1 MTRYEFFA
9 SRHKGML
16 DNAEGEAVFNFLAQ
30 DSSVNAM
37 IVFSELNMPALS
49 GVVKELEERFEGNTD
64 FRIDNPRNRRFIG
77 RIVNEIL
84 KDFGYTPIKGRK
96 RIRKFA
102 GSKYF
107 TTANVYAMDKNVQP
121 KYKIEIT
128 EIRHGNE

>member
-9 SRHKGML
+9 IRHKGML
-16 DNAEGEAVFNFLAQ
+16 DNAEGEAVFNFLAK

-49 GVVKELEERFEGNTD
+49 GVVKELEKQFEGNTD

-77 RIVNEIL
+77 RMVNEIL

-96 RIRKFA
+96 RVRKFA

-107 TTANVYAMDKNVQP
+107 TTASVYALDGDITP
-121 KYKIEIT
+121 KYRIT
-128 EIRHGNE
+128 VVDKKN